1 MSEAHA
7 LPEPTGATRMHEV
20 SPEMLTMIDRVI
32 DYSRRRLIFDV
43 PLDKPLPLKEFRRL
57 APGSICEEGIGSER
71 ALSMFEGVLAPA
83 CVSTDSPGYLAFIPS
98 APTKAAVSFDMV
110 VSASSLF
117 GGSWLDGAGAVYAEN
132 EVLAFLA
139 REFGLPDTAGG
150 SFVQGGTIGNLS
162 ALVTARHA
170 HRQRLT
176 EEGKD
181 LPSRWVVICSA
192 ETHSSVVSA
201 AEVMDVDAVTVPVDD
216 QGRLSG
222 EAVETAL
229 EEYGD
234 AVVAVVATAGSTNLG
249 IVDDLA
255 SIAKLKQRYNFW
267 LHVDGAY
274 GLAAALAPSMR
285 DRFNGLEAA
294 DSLIVDPHK
303 WLFAPFDACALLY
316 REPQLAR
323 MAHTQK
329 AGYLDTLEGEDWNP
343 SDYGIQLSRRAR
355 GLPLWFSLATY
366 GVTAY
371 REAITHCLRTAQDI
385 AELVRQHPDLELVRD
400 PDLSVVAF
408 KRVGWEL
415 DDYERWSERMLD
427 EQVAFVTPSSHRGEP
442 IMRFAIVNPRTTVG
456 LARSILETM

>member
-1 MSEAHA
+1 MSAAHA

-132 EVLAFLA
+132 EVLSFLA
-139 REFGLPDTAGG
+139 REFGLPESAGG
-150 SFVQGGTIGNLS
+150 AFMQGGTVGNLS
-162 ALVTARHA
+162 ALVAARDA
-170 HRQRLT
+170 HRNALSEAGRAHPARL
-176 EEGKD
+176 
-181 LPSRWVVICSA
+181 VVVCSA

-201 AEVMDVDAVTVPVDD
+201 ANIMDVDVVAAPVNDE
-216 QGRLSG
+216 GRL
-222 EAVETAL
+222 T
-229 EEYGD
+229 GD
-234 AVVAVVATAGSTNLG
+234 AVAAALDEHGDAVFCVVATAGSTNLG
-249 IVDDLA
+249 VLDDIA
-255 SIAKLKQRYNFW
+255 SIAALKQRYDFW
-267 LHVDGAY
+267 LHIDGAY
-274 GLAAALAPSMR
+274 GLAAALSPDAR
-285 DRFNGLEAA
+285 ERFAGIEAA

-316 REPQLAR
+316 REPELAR
-323 MAHTQK
+323 RAHTQK
-329 AGYLDTLEGEDWNP
+329 AGYLDTLEGDDWNP
-343 SDYGIQLSRRAR
+343 SDYGVQLSRRAR

-366 GVTAY
+366 GVAAY
-371 REAITHCLRTAQDI
+371 RDAISHCLRTAREI
-385 AELVRQHPDLELVRD
+385 AGLVREHPDLELVRD

-415 DDYERWSERMLD
+415 ADYERWSERMLD
-427 EQVAFVTPSSHRGEP
+427 EQIAFVTPSSHRGEP
-442 IMRFAIVNPRTTVG
+442 IMRFAIVNPRTTVE
-456 LARSILETM
+456 LARSILDTM